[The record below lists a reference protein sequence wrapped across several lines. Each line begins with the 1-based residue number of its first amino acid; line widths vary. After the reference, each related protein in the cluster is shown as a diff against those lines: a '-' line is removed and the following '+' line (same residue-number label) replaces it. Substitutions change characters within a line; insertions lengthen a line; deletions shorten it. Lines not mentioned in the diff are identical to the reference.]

1 MAGVRAVLADLA
13 GAPFMAPDAGR
24 LRELGPR
31 HVTVNAVAPGPF
43 ESKMMAA
50 TLAAAGDQIAAASPL
65 GRIGR
70 PGFSLTRRVVSSQA
84 DAERLG
90 LTGSPTLLADG
101 RDPFTRS
108 GPPASVCCR
117 LYPDDQGG
125 LAPAPSLAGLR
136 AALGL

>member
-1 MAGVRAVLADLA
+1 MTLEILQVPDCPGADL
-13 GAPFMAPDAGR
+13 
-24 LRELGPR
+24 
-31 HVTVNAVAPGPF
+31 
-43 ESKMMAA
+43 
-50 TLAAAGDQIAAASPL
+50 LAARLDALLA
-65 GRIGR
+65 GR
-70 PGFSLTRRVVSSQA
+70 PGFSLTRRVVRSQA

-90 LTGSPTLLADG
+90 MTGSPTLRADG
-101 RDPFTRS
+101 RDPFTQA